1 MRLNPV
7 RQTLA
12 AGGRVLNG
20 WCSVASS
27 HVAELLGHQG
37 YDSLTIDLQHG
48 AIGYEAAFHMLQAI
62 SATPAMPMVRI
73 PWNDPAMIM
82 KLLDAGAY
90 GVICPMINSRAEA
103 EAFVGAGRYP
113 PRGYRSF
120 GPNRV
125 VQYAGADYAQ
135 NADREVLLF
144 AMIETRAGLAA
155 IDEIA
160 TVPGL
165 DGIYVGPGDLSLALG
180 APPSMAPRAP
190 EVLDAM
196 ARIRERSRAAG
207 VFAAVHTDG
216 PVTAAQRF
224 AEGFQLCTLQ
234 NDTRLLIN
242 AASAQVKAARE
253 QMAGG
258 APATRRGRTE

>member
-1 MRLNPV
+1 MRPNSV
-7 RQTLA
+7 RQTIA

-20 WCSVASS
+20 WCSIASS
-27 HVAELLGHQG
+27 HLAEILGHQG
-37 YDSLTIDLQHG
+37 YDSLTIDMQHG

-62 SATPAMPMVRI
+62 STTPAMPMVRV

-90 GVICPMINSRAEA
+90 GVICPMINARAEA

-120 GPNRV
+120 GPNRA
-125 VQYAGADYAQ
+125 VQYAGADYARH
-135 NADREVLLF
+135 ADREVLLL
-144 AMIETRAGLAA
+144 AMIETRAGLDAVE
-155 IDEIA
+155 EIVSVA
-160 TVPGL
+160 GL

-180 APPSMAPRAP
+180 APPSMAPTEPR
-190 EVLDAM
+190 VLEAM
-196 ARIRERSRAAG
+196 SRVRERTRRAG
-207 VFAAVHTDG
+207 LIAAVHTDG
-216 PVTAAQRF
+216 AATAAQRF

-242 AASAQVKAARE
+242 AASAQVKAARDALGE
-253 QMAGG
+253 
-258 APATRRGRTE
+258 

>member
-1 MRLNPV
+1 MRPNSV
-7 RQTLA
+7 RQTIA

-20 WCSVASS
+20 WCSIASS
-27 HVAELLGHQG
+27 HLAEILGHQG
-37 YDSLTIDLQHG
+37 YDSLTIDMQHG

-62 SATPAMPMVRI
+62 STTPAMPMVRV

-90 GVICPMINSRAEA
+90 GVICPMINARAEA

-120 GPNRV
+120 GPNRA
-125 VQYAGADYAQ
+125 VQYAGADYARH
-135 NADREVLLF
+135 ADREVLLF
-144 AMIETRAGLAA
+144 AMIETRAGLDAVE
-155 IDEIA
+155 EIVSVA
-160 TVPGL
+160 GL

-180 APPSMAPRAP
+180 SPPSMAPTEPR
-190 EVLDAM
+190 VLEAM
-196 ARIRERSRAAG
+196 SRVRERTRRAG
-207 VFAAVHTDG
+207 LIAAVHTDG
-216 PVTAAQRF
+216 AATAAQRF

-242 AASAQVKAARE
+242 AASAQVKAARDALGE
-253 QMAGG
+253 
-258 APATRRGRTE
+258 